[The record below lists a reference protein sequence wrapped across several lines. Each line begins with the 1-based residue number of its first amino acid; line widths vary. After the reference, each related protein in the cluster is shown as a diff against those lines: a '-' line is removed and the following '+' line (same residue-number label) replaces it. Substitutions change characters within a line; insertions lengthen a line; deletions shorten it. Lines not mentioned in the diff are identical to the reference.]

1 MAGVLI
7 QNKQS
12 LNQNYMINIS
22 RLCILLFLLCA
33 NFQIHAQ
40 KNACDE
46 IHLNYD
52 KYYYFNIAYQFLQ
65 ADISFIATGNSCL
78 MPGFSKFKVIKPE
91 NEQYVI
97 KFIDT
102 LTDQLFLVD
111 KSIFNCNVIEVSK
124 RYFSFSVT
132 TLPIKI
138 RAFPNSFFD
147 WELNK
152 NLGVGIGYYTPWEGN
167 ENLSIGVLLNAGTSG
182 IQIDSFSTMGI
193 TNDIINTDVLTI
205 SLGICFL
212 FSRNFQLGIMGGY
225 DMLSTRYENLNWVYD
240 RCPWIGFGMGYSF
253 VNILE
258 QKI

>member
-7 QNKQS
+7 LIQPELK
-12 LNQNYMINIS
+12 MVIVI
-22 RLCILLFLLCA
+22 RTFILSSLLCT
-33 NFQIHAQ
+33 FIHIHAET
-40 KNACDE
+40 NACDE
-46 IHLNYD
+46 IRLNYD
-52 KYYYFNIAYQFLQ
+52 KYYYFDIAYQFLQ
-65 ADISFIATGNSCL
+65 VDISLIPTGSSAL
-78 MPGFSKFKVIKPE
+78 MPGYSKFKVIKPE
-91 NEQYVI
+91 NEKYVI

-102 LTDQLFLVD
+102 LEDQLFIAD
-111 KSIFNCNVIEVSK
+111 KSIFNCNAKEVSK

-138 RAFPNSFFD
+138 RAFPDAFFD
-147 WELNK
+147 WEINK
-152 NLGVGIGYYTPWEGN
+152 NLGVGIGYYAPWEGN

-182 IQIDSFSTMGI
+182 IQIDSFSTMGY

-225 DMLSTRYENLNWVYD
+225 DMISTRYENLNWVYD
-240 RCPWIGFGMGYSF
+240 RCPWFGFGMGYSF